1 MKNEPWKS
9 GPKELLKH
17 GLEHLSLETD
27 FDYRMGMIVI
37 DNSVE
42 LMMKTYLG
50 LPKRIT
56 KLEGITRKTYEEA
69 IKSFPSLIE
78 TMDRFAKDKLVGIEL
93 GEIEWYHRIRNQL
106 YHDGNGITVEREK
119 VIAYSSIAKI
129 LFENLFDEKI
139 EIEGKKYGI
148 DDFLLFWADFNKLVI
163 NQGPKIYSK
172 KNFKELFNLS
182 NNEDL
187 VLRDIMRFRNK
198 LVHRPNEVDNE
209 ELNSKVD
216 ELIEF
221 IELVKQKTE

>member
-9 GPKELLKH
+9 GPKELLQH

-56 KLEGITRKTYEEA
+56 KLNGVTRKIYDEA
-69 IKSFPSLIE
+69 SKSFPNLIDAME
-78 TMDRFAKDKLVGIEL
+78 NFAKEKLIGIEL

-106 YHDGNGITVEREK
+106 YHDGNGITVEKEK

-129 LFENLFDEKI
+129 LFENLFGEKI
-139 EIEGKKYGI
+139 DVKGKKYGI
-148 DDFLLFWADFNKLVI
+148 DDFLIVWADFNKLIV
-163 NQGPKIYSK
+163 NKGPKVFRLKS
-172 KNFKELFNLS
+172 FKELFNLS
-182 NNEDL
+182 GKEEL
-187 VLRDIMRFRNK
+187 KLAELITFRNR
-198 LVHRPNEVDNE
+198 LVHQPNDVDKTE
-209 ELNSKVD
+209 ITLKVKELM
-216 ELIEF
+216 EF
-221 IELVKQKTE
+221 IELVKNRKE